1 MDREQIILR
10 CSHAA
15 YKMRKNALK
24 MSLTAG
30 KNGAHLGG
38 GLSMIEIMATL
49 YMGVMNYKKSDLHW
63 EERDRFIL
71 SKGHGVLAL
80 YTALEQAGILAEHE
94 LLEFKS
100 NKTFLT
106 GHPTMNIDKGIEFS
120 SGSLG
125 QGLSLG
131 VGTCLALRRKGNTKS
146 KCYVLLGDG
155 ECNEGSVWEAA
166 MCAKQYNL
174 NRLVAVID
182 SNKLQYDGET
192 SEIMGMDNMKMR
204 WEAFGWKAL
213 EVDGHDIGQLY
224 DALTYASDKPLVV
237 IADTVKGKGIS
248 FMENNPVWHHA
259 VLTQRQY
266 EQAMNELEEKNGI

>member
-1 MDREQIILR
+1 MEREQIIQS
-10 CSHAA
+10 CSQAA
-15 YKMRKNALK
+15 YQMRKNALK
-24 MSLTAG
+24 MSLAAG

-38 GLSMIEIMATL
+38 GLSMIEIIATL

-80 YTALEQAGILAEHE
+80 YTALEQAGILTEHE

-100 NKTFLT
+100 NETFLT

-131 VGTCLALRRKGNTKS
+131 VGTCLALRRKGNAKS

-166 MCAKQYNL
+166 MCANQYNL

-182 SNKLQYDGET
+182 RNKLQYDGET
-192 SEIMGMDNMKMR
+192 SEIMRMDNMKMR

-266 EQAMNELEEKNGI
+266 EQAMHELEEKNGI